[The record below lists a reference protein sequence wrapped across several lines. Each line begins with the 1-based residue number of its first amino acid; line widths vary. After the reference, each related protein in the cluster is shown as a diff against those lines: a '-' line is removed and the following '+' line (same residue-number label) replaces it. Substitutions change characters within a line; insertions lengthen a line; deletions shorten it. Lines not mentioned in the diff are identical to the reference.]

1 MKQRRPTPHQQR
13 GVAVIIALLLTTLA
27 ITIVASLFWQQQV
40 QVRLIENQRLQLQ
53 KQWILLG
60 ALDWAGLILREDA
73 KYSNV
78 DTLNEPWAAPL
89 AETPLDQ
96 YVENGKANSDTSGTN
111 LSGTISDAQAL
122 FNLTNLCPNGIVD
135 PVAVATFGRLLT
147 LLQIDPALAQTTAS
161 QIALAPSSN
170 MLPPLVQQASAVPA
184 TGLSQNAA
192 PVMPTTPVMANSSNA
207 QVMGY
212 TQVEDLLAV
221 PGFSLALLNQLKPYV
236 IFLPGSTPVN
246 INTASAEVIAAM
258 TGMSLSNA
266 DTLVVARQ
274 TLPFSDLANVSS
286 RLPNNA
292 FNVANMSVSSSYFL
306 VNAKVHMNLARLDMQ
321 ALLQRIGIATR
332 LLWIRE
338 F

>member
-96 YVENGKANSDTSGTN
+96 YVENGKTDTSSTN

-135 PVAVATFGRLLT
+135 PIAVATFGRLLT
-147 LLQIDPALAQTTAS
+147 LLQIDPALAQTAAS
-161 QIALAPSSN
+161 QIALAPSSS
-170 MLPPLVQQASAVPA
+170 MLPSLAQQASAVPA

-192 PVMPTTPVMANSSNA
+192 PVLPTTPVMANSSNA

-221 PGFSLALLNQLKPYV
+221 PGFSLSLLNQLKPYV

-258 TGMSLSNA
+258 TGMSLSSA

-292 FNVANMSVSSSYFL
+292 FNVANMSVNSSYFL

-321 ALLQRIGIATR
+321 ALLQRMGIATR